1 MSTHRPPD
9 FTKDKLILIT
19 ATLNER
25 YGYAIGAE
33 QAAARIRLNPAIPE
47 LSDGLI
53 KKQNLIRLKRPEL
66 IKTDCR

>member
-9 FTKDKLILIT
+9 FTKDKPILIT
-19 ATLNER
+19 ATLKER

-33 QAAARIRLNPAIPE
+33 QAAARIRPNPAIPE

-53 KKQNLIRLKRPEL
+53 KKKNLIRLKRPEL